1 VSALIA
7 ILVLLLF
14 GLVVFVVG
22 APLRRSRHGD
32 PATVE
37 TDHAAEMSRQE
48 SLLAQDIAHDD
59 LESAREAKYRE
70 IRDAEMDFR
79 TGKLSREDY
88 EAIDVQLRVE
98 ALEILN
104 RLGDGDEDPKDGAGA
119 GGTGRTSQPA
129 PEAQSS
135 GPTAE

>member
-14 GLVVFVVG
+14 GVVVFVVG
-22 APLRRSRHGD
+22 APLRRSRQGD
-32 PATVE
+32 PATADE
-37 TDHAAEMSRQE
+37 GTSAEMSRQQ
-48 SLLAQDIAHDD
+48 SVLAQDIAHDD

-79 TGKLSREDY
+79 TGKLSQEDY
-88 EAIDVQLRVE
+88 EAIDVQLRAE

-104 RLGDGDEDPKDGAGA
+104 RLGDGDADA
-119 GGTGRTSQPA
+119 SS
-129 PEAQSS
+129 EASS
-135 GPTAE
+135 PSPTTE